1 MPTYEY
7 QCKSCSHRF
16 DLFQSITAPVK
27 RKCPKCGR
35 SALERLI
42 GVGAGI
48 IFKGGGFYET
58 DYRSE
63 TYKKAAEAETKAA
76 EGKTEAKTES
86 KPDTTPESTPKSG
99 RSADG
104 KSGHGSA
111 SRGDSKPQSK
121 ADSTPGGGDSTHPGG
136 RAAKGSKAD
145 STSAART
152 GGRRRSPAPS
162 ARRGCGS

>member
-27 RKCPKCGR
+27 RKCPKCGK

-63 TYKKAAEAETKAA
+63 TYRKAAEAETKAA
-76 EGKTEAKTES
+76 ERKSDAKSDS
-86 KPDTTPESTPKSG
+86 KS
-99 RSADG
+99 
-104 KSGHGSA
+104 
-111 SRGDSKPQSK
+111 DSKPESKSRPDTKTPPQSE
-121 ADSTPGGGDSTHPGG
+121 SNS
-136 RAAKGSKAD
+136 AAKVEKRPPPKSPGS
-145 STSAART
+145 STRAK
-152 GGRRRSPAPS
+152 RRRP
-162 ARRGCGS
+162 GS